1 MAIAG
6 DLRIFNFVDIFQVL
20 LKDKKDGILVIE
32 QDNNNNIAVYFK
44 EGNIVYIREV
54 KKVFYIYLDVDFEV
68 VLKKEGVDKSELYNV
83 LVARLPKLLSLK
95 EGKFS
100 FTSGF
105 IKYPPDLKPLIP
117 IEKLIMYLARQ
128 LTEEEVERKISDL
141 NLVFEKT
148 PNYENIAKKAYLV
161 DHEKRILHAIDGK
174 NKVADIINITKLDEL
189 TVKRTLYGFLACGI
203 IQREKKKER
212 KIGFDLT
219 RNLLNKIISKIK
231 GL

>member
-6 DLRIFNFVDIFQVL
+6 DLKIFNFVDIFQVL
-20 LKDKKDGILVIE
+20 KKDRKDGILVIE
-32 QDNNNNIAVYFK
+32 SSPKNYAVYFK
-44 EGNIVYIREV
+44 DGDIVYIREV
-54 KKVFYIYLDVDFEV
+54 AKVFYIYLDVDFEG
-68 VLKKEGVDKSELYNV
+68 VLKKDGVSKGEIYNI
-83 LVARLPKLLSLK
+83 LVARLPNFLMLK

-100 FTSGF
+100 FTPGF
-105 IKYPPDLKPLIP
+105 IKYPPDINPNIPL
-117 IEKLIMYLARQ
+117 EKLIMYLSRQ

-148 PNYENIAKKAYLV
+148 ENYETIARKAFLTDYDKK
-161 DHEKRILHAIDGK
+161 ILTLIDGK
-174 NKVADIINITKLDEL
+174 NKVSDIISLSKIDSLI
-189 TVKRTLYGFLACGI
+189 VKRSLYGFLACGI

-219 RNLLNKIISKIK
+219 RNLLNKIIAKIK

>member
-6 DLRIFNFVDIFQVL
+6 DLKIFNFVDIFQIL

-32 QDNNNNIAVYFK
+32 QDHNNIAVYFK
-44 EGNIVYIREV
+44 EGDIVYIREV
-54 KKVFYIYLDVDFEV
+54 KKVFYIYLDVDFEA
-68 VLKKEGVDKSELYNV
+68 VLKKEDTPKSELYNV
-83 LVARLPKLLSLK
+83 LVARLPKLLSIK

-105 IKYPPDLKPLIP
+105 IKYPTDLKSLIP

-141 NLVFEKT
+141 NLVFEKS
-148 PNYENIAKKAYLV
+148 PNYEDIARKAFLTDYEKK
-161 DHEKRILHAIDGK
+161 ILHSIDGK
-174 NKVADIINITKLDEL
+174 NKVVDIIYNTKINDL

-203 IQREKKKER
+203 VQREKKKER

-219 RNLLNKIISKIK
+219 KNLLNKIISKIK

>member
-6 DLRIFNFVDIFQVL
+6 DLKIFNFVDIFQIL

-32 QDNNNNIAVYFK
+32 QDHNNIAVYFK
-44 EGNIVYIREV
+44 EGDIVYIREV

-68 VLKKEGVDKSELYNV
+68 VLKKEGVDKSELYNI
-83 LVARLPKLLSLK
+83 LVARFPKLLSIK

-117 IEKLIMYLARQ
+117 IEKLIMYLTRQ

-141 NLVFEKT
+141 NLVFEKSL
-148 PNYENIAKKAYLV
+148 NYEDIAKKAFLT
-161 DHEKRILHAIDGK
+161 DHEKKILHLIDGK
-174 NKVADIINITKLDEL
+174 NKVADIIYNTKINDL

-219 RNLLNKIISKIK
+219 KNLLNKIISKIK

>member
-32 QDNNNNIAVYFK
+32 QDNNNIAVYFK

-68 VLKKEGVDKSELYNV
+68 VLKKEGIDKSELYNV

-105 IKYPPDLKPLIP
+105 IKYPQNLKPLIP

-148 PNYENIAKKAYLV
+148 PDYENIAKKAYLV
-161 DHEKRILHAIDGK
+161 NHEKRILHTIDGK

-212 KIGFDLT
+212 KIGFNLT

>member
-6 DLRIFNFVDIFQVL
+6 DLKIFNFVDIFQVL
-20 LKDKKDGILVIE
+20 LKDRKDGILVIE
-32 QDNNNNIAVYFK
+32 QDHNNIAVYFK
-44 EGNIVYIREV
+44 EGDIVYIREV

-68 VLKKEGVDKSELYNV
+68 VLKKEGADKSELYNI
-83 LVARLPKLLSLK
+83 LVARLPKLLSIK

-141 NLVFEKT
+141 NLVFEKS
-148 PNYENIAKKAYLV
+148 PNYEDIAKKAFLTDY
-161 DHEKRILHAIDGK
+161 EKKILHLIDGK
-174 NKVADIINITKLDEL
+174 NKVVDIIHNTKINDL

-219 RNLLNKIISKIK
+219 KNLLNKIISKIK

>member
-6 DLRIFNFVDIFQVL
+6 DLKTFNFVDIFQIL
-20 LKDKKDGILVIE
+20 LKDRKDGILVIE
-32 QDNNNNIAVYFK
+32 QDHNNIAVYFK
-44 EGNIVYIREV
+44 EGDIVYIREV
-54 KKVFYIYLDVDFEV
+54 KKVFYIYLDVDFET
-68 VLKKEGVDKSELYNV
+68 VLKKENVNKSELYNV

-95 EGKFS
+95 ETKFS

-105 IKYPPDLKPLIP
+105 IKYPPDLNPLIH

-141 NLVFEKT
+141 NLVFEKS
-148 PNYENIAKKAYLV
+148 PNYEDIAKKASLTDY
-161 DHEKRILHAIDGK
+161 EKKILHLIDGK
-174 NKVADIINITKLDEL
+174 NKVADIINITKINDL

-203 IQREKKKER
+203 IQRDKKKER

-219 RNLLNKIISKIK
+219 KNLLNKIISKIK

>member
-20 LKDKKDGILVIE
+20 KKDKKDGILVIE
-32 QDNNNNIAVYFK
+32 KDDNNYAVYFK
-44 EGNIVYIREV
+44 EGDILYIREV
-54 KKVFYIYLDVDFEV
+54 KKVFYVYLDVDFDA
-68 VLKKEGVDKSELYNV
+68 VLKKEGISKDDMYNV
-83 LVARLPKLLSLK
+83 LVAKLPNLLNIK

-105 IKYPPDLKPLIP
+105 IKYPPDIKSKIPL
-117 IEKLIMYLARQ
+117 EKLIMYLARQ
-128 LTEEEVERKISDL
+128 LTEEEVERKISDFGL
-141 NLVFEKT
+141 IFEKAK
-148 PNYENIAKKAYLV
+148 NWEEIAKKAYLL
-161 DHEKRILHAIDGK
+161 DHEKKILHLIDGK
-174 NKVADIINITKLDEL
+174 NKVSDIIHHSKLNDL
-189 TVKRTLYGFLACGI
+189 IVKRTLYGFLACGI

-219 RNLLNKIISKIK
+219 RNLLNKIISRIK

>member
-6 DLRIFNFVDIFQVL
+6 DLKIFNFVDIFQVL

-32 QDNNNNIAVYFK
+32 QDHNNIAVYFK
-44 EGNIVYIREV
+44 EGDIVYIREV

-68 VLKKEGVDKSELYNV
+68 VLKKEGVDKSELYNI
-83 LVARLPKLLSLK
+83 LVARLPKLLSIK

-105 IKYPPDLKPLIP
+105 IKYSPDLKPLIH

-141 NLVFEKT
+141 NLVFEKSL
-148 PNYENIAKKAYLV
+148 NYEDIAKKAFLT
-161 DHEKRILHAIDGK
+161 DHEKKILHLIDGK
-174 NKVADIINITKLDEL
+174 NKVAGIINITKINDL

-219 RNLLNKIISKIK
+219 KNLLNKIISKIK

>member
-6 DLRIFNFVDIFQVL
+6 DLRIFNFVDIFQIL

-32 QDNNNNIAVYFK
+32 QDHNNIAVYFK
-44 EGNIVYIREV
+44 EGDIVYIREV

-68 VLKKEGVDKSELYNV
+68 VLKKEGIDKSELYNV
-83 LVARLPKLLSLK
+83 LVARLPKLLSIK

-105 IKYPPDLKPLIP
+105 IKYPTDLKSLIP
-117 IEKLIMYLARQ
+117 IEKLAMYLARQ

-141 NLVFEKT
+141 SLVFEKS
-148 PNYENIAKKAYLV
+148 PNYENITRKAFTDYEKK
-161 DHEKRILHAIDGK
+161 ILHLIDGK

-219 RNLLNKIISKIK
+219 KNLLNKIISKIK
-231 GL
+231 EL